1 MYPYGGFM
9 RITAKVNVAP
19 VKSYF
24 NDLAASLKRTMPE
37 TIRMEAAAVVRRAMQ
52 LVAFSKV
59 SEVRDRATRKGVASF
74 RPSSMTPFGGTT
86 NVGKRNGDQYRQ
98 WMVGRKPANGSKFA
112 KSNVMPMGY
121 WRGGFN
127 APADGQRSS
136 GNKGK
141 KLTRSPNKTRIY
153 KRRQS
158 NGWRAP
164 DADWAK
170 FKAAWSQDVADT
182 KKRIKDRVG
191 ARGLTAKSW
200 LDIIIKL
207 HAGDSMSGIPDFVRR
222 ARPIASQK
230 QREVTDVYQNGQG
243 TSSYTLTVEN
253 DSGIA
258 IATRGQAKLDSA
270 ISIRRKFFVN
280 SLKKNLYDDAAFVGR
295 YYPWAK
301 VS

>member
-1 MYPYGGFM
+1 M

-24 NDLAASLKRTMPE
+24 NDLAASLHRTLPE

-52 LVAFSKV
+52 MVAYSKV
-59 SEVRDRATRKGVASF
+59 SEVRERALRKGVASF
-74 RPSSMTPFGGTT
+74 RIGAGFGGTT
-86 NVGKRNGDQYRQ
+86 NVGKRSSEKGRQ
-98 WMVGRKPANGSKFA
+98 WMVGRRGGKP
-112 KSNVMPMGY
+112 MPMGH
-121 WRGGFN
+121 W
-127 APADGQRSS
+127 DGNLGPLMDGKKSS
-136 GNKGK
+136 GTKGK
-141 KLTRSPNKTRIY
+141 KLTRSKSPIY
-153 KRRQS
+153 KRRKS

-170 FKAAWSQDVADT
+170 FKAAWTQDIADT

-200 LDIIIKL
+200 MDIIIKL
-207 HAGDSMSGIPDFVRR
+207 HAGDNMSGIPDFVRR

-230 QREVTDVYQNGQG
+230 QREVTEVYHNGQG
-243 TSSYTLTVEN
+243 TSHYTLTVEN

-258 IATRGQAKLDSA
+258 IATRGQSKLDSA

-280 SLKKNLYDDAAFVGR
+280 SLKKNLYEDAAFVGR

>member
-1 MYPYGGFM
+1 M
-9 RITAKVNVAP
+9 RIKSKVNVAP

-24 NDLAASLKRTMPE
+24 NDLAASLHRTLPE

-52 LVAFSKV
+52 MVAYSKV
-59 SEVRDRATRKGVASF
+59 SEVKDRALRKGVASF
-74 RPSSMTPFGGTT
+74 RPAGMRPFGGTT
-86 NVGKRNGDQYRQ
+86 NVGKRNSDQYRQ
-98 WMVGRKPANGSKFA
+98 WMVGRDPSSSGRYDK
-112 KSNVMPMGY
+112 KSARKKHVMPMGY
-121 WRGGFN
+121 WSGGFN
-127 APADGQRSS
+127 GPTDGQRSS

-141 KLTRSPNKTRIY
+141 KLTRSKSRIY

-164 DADWAK
+164 DGDWAK
-170 FKAAWSQDVADT
+170 FKAAWSQDIADT

-207 HAGDSMSGIPDFVRR
+207 HAGDNMSGIPDFVRR

-230 QREVTDVYQNGQG
+230 AREVTDVYHNGQG
-243 TSSYTLTVEN
+243 TSHYTLTVEN

-258 IATRGQAKLDSA
+258 IATRGQSKLDSA

-280 SLKKNLYDDAAFVGR
+280 RLKENLY
-295 YYPWAK
+295 
-301 VS
+301 

>member
-1 MYPYGGFM
+1 M
-9 RITAKVNVAP
+9 RIKAKVNVAP

-24 NDLAASLKRTMPE
+24 NDLAASLKRTFPE

-52 LVAFSKV
+52 MVAYSKV
-59 SEVRDRATRKGVASF
+59 SEVKDRALRKGVASF
-74 RPSSMTPFGGTT
+74 RPESMTPFGGTT
-86 NVGKRNGDQYRQ
+86 NVGKRNSDQYRQ

-127 APADGQRSS
+127 PPADGQRSS

-141 KLTRSPNKTRIY
+141 TFTRSKTRIY

-164 DADWAK
+164 DADWTK
-170 FKAAWSQDVADT
+170 FKAAWAQDVADT

-207 HAGDSMSGIPDFVRR
+207 HAGDNMSGIPDFVRR

-230 QREVTDVYQNGQG
+230 AREVTDVYHNGQG
-243 TSSYTLTVEN
+243 TSHYTLTVEN

-280 SLKKNLYDDAAFVGR
+280 SLKKNLYEDAAFVGR